1 MGGCTTTNESGSLV
15 LHVHPSTFTTNIG
28 AVEDAF
34 VSLGYSDDFRE
45 VVLDMSDTFRLDS
58 RGLRTLVDLQKRLQ
72 DRGGSLVLLN
82 VPAALRRLLEYARL
96 DRYFVLRTAGGP
108 SASASR
114 ASA

>member
-1 MGGCTTTNESGSLV
+1 MGACSTVNESGSLV

-34 VSLGYSDDFRE
+34 ASLGYSDDFRE
-45 VVLDMSDTFRLDS
+45 IVLDMADTFRLDS

-82 VPAALRRLLEYARL
+82 VPASVRRLLEYARL
-96 DRYFVLRTAGGP
+96 DRYFVLRTGTGSHAVE
-108 SASASR
+108 S
-114 ASA
+114 